1 MKRKLIILICMVLLL
16 FVSLS
21 IYLFNNY
28 SNKNIHFTDVDD
40 NYLKDCNISFKHTNS
55 IPKISESEIKKIAK
69 NMIKNNSNN
78 QLIVYIQYGLITD
91 NNTSVNV
98 FSKEALDGNVSLKN
112 KKSISEVPVWLISI
126 KNNDF
131 NETKNKVEKS
141 SNLKGKQPLYITT
154 TVIDAKSGKVLY
166 RFGEGGPKDF

>member
-40 NYLKDCNISFKHTNS
+40 KYLKDCNISFKHTNS
-55 IPKISESEIKKIAK
+55 IPKISKSEIKKNAK

-78 QLIVYIQYGLITD
+78 QVIVYIQYGLITD
-91 NNTSVNV
+91 NNTSVNI
-98 FSKEALDGNVSLKN
+98 FSKEALDANVSLKD

-126 KNNDF
+126 KNNNF
-131 NETKNKVEKS
+131 KVEKS
-141 SNLKGKQPLYITT
+141 SNREGKQVLYIKT

-166 RFGEGGPKDF
+166 GFGEGGPYDF